1 MTRPTAANATPKLRK
16 LAQMASDL
24 RRGKSFAITRLLSI
38 KSFCED
44 PDAATQFAV
53 FLARQAQSILEQ
65 KSRPDYIP
73 EDRWAD
79 YRRLVTEAIRA
90 MDMYLDTRTKAGAHE
105 LHALRRALEL
115 LQNQHQP
122 IPYGVARVI
131 ENQQAL
137 IVETALRIVATP
149 MHAAD
154 WGYRIARMYAERYNP
169 RYGTGLI
176 PDSVDA
182 VEEIVDFWCRY
193 YFGVPLDEWRARSR
207 PSR

>member
-1 MTRPTAANATPKLRK
+1 MTRPAAANVTPKLRK

-24 RRGKSFAITRLLSI
+24 RRGRSFAITRLLTI

-53 FLARQAQSILEQ
+53 FLARQAQLILEQ
-65 KSRPDYIP
+65 KPRPDHIP
-73 EDRWAD
+73 EERWTS
-79 YRRLVTEAIRA
+79 YRRLATEAIRA
-90 MDMYLDTRTKAGAHE
+90 MDMYLEARTEAGAHE
-105 LHALRRALEL
+105 LHDLRRALEL

-122 IPYGVARVI
+122 IPFGVARVI
-131 ENQQAL
+131 ENQQAV

-154 WGYRIARMYAERYNP
+154 WGYRIARMYAERYNS

-176 PDSVDA
+176 PDSAEA

-193 YFGVPLDEWRARSR
+193 YFGLGLDDWHARSAK
-207 PSR
+207 